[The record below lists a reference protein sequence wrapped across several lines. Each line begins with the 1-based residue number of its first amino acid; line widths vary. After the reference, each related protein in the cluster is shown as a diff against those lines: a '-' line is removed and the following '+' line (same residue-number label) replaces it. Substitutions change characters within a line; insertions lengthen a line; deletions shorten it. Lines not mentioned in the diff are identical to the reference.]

1 MLAQR
6 IMAKNLLFYL
16 LMMSA
21 CGAAIALL
29 LLVGVSHYGVGAAL
43 AVTPPGA
50 LSTASQMHTPLANLL
65 LQIIVIVAAAKLVGA
80 LFHRLGQPTVIGE
93 IFAGVLLGPSLLGL
107 ISPQLMDF
115 LFPSASLMP
124 LKLLSQ
130 IGVLLF
136 MFAVGMEV
144 DAPALRRK
152 AQSAI
157 VVSHSSIVFP
167 FLLGVLLALAGYREL
182 SPPTVPFTAFALFM
196 GIAMSI
202 TAFPVLMR
210 ILQER
215 NLIHTPLGQNALTCA
230 AIDDVTAWC
239 LLAVV
244 IAIINASGFA
254 DVWRTLA
261 LTAGFIVLMVAVL
274 RPLTERLIERR
285 YTPGGPNAGL
295 TTATL
300 LLAMIGACS
309 TEAIGIHAFFG
320 AFLAGV
326 IIPAQSPFRSAL
338 GDQLQTVSAVLLMPL
353 FFAFSGLR
361 TQVGLLDSVQDWAL
375 CGLIIL
381 VAVVGKLCGGMFA
394 ARWTG
399 QSWRQAFAIGA
410 LMNTRGLME
419 LIVLNIG
426 YDLGILSPRVFTMLV
441 IMALV
446 TTVMTGPLL
455 TLVLRRDE
463 KYAADAVSASQK

>member
-1 MLAQR
+1 MVR
-6 IMAKNLLFYL
+6 NLLFYAVVL
-16 LMMSA
+16 TL
-21 CGAAIALL
+21 CGAAIAALL
-29 LLVGVSHYGVGAAL
+29 LWGSAIYGAQGISMAPPADTL
-43 AVTPPGA
+43 TMAVQLHA
-50 LSTASQMHTPLANLL
+50 PLANLL
-65 LQIIVIVAAAKLVGA
+65 LQIIVIVATAKLVGG
-80 LFHRLGQPTVIGE
+80 LFHRFGQPTVIGE

-107 ISPQLMDF
+107 ISPELMGF
-115 LFPSASLMP
+115 LFPPASLTP
-124 LKLLSQ
+124 LKLISQ
-130 IGVLLF
+130 VGVLLF

-167 FLLGVLLALAGYREL
+167 FLLGVLLALAFFHQL
-182 SPPTVPFTAFALFM
+182 SPPNVPFTAFALFM

-215 NLIHTPLGQNALTCA
+215 GLIHTPLGQNALTCA

-261 LTAGFIVLMVAVL
+261 LTGGFIVLMVAVL
-274 RPLTERLIERR
+274 RPLTERLIERT
-285 YTPGGPNAGL
+285 YAPGAANTGL

-300 LLAMIGACS
+300 LLAMLGACS

-326 IIPAQSPFRSAL
+326 IIPAHSPFRTAL
-338 GDQLQTVSAVLLMPL
+338 GDKLQTVSAVLLMPL

-361 TQVGLLDSVQDWAL
+361 TQVGLLNSAQDWAL
-375 CGLIIL
+375 CGLI
-381 VAVVGKLCGGMFA
+381 VAVAIIGKLCGGMFA

-399 QSWRQAFAIGA
+399 QSWRQAFAIGV

-455 TLVLRRDE
+455 TLALRRDSKDIAE
-463 KYAADAVSASQK
+463 VIPVP